1 MAQKDTDKTTVQEK
15 KFWRAERFFYVMVAI
30 CAAFSIFFVALLI
43 YLLRE
48 KGDYPEPYFL
58 ILFFIVPTVIAG
70 GTWFYVSFWQER
82 RYRNLKEL
90 FLKLRHTDEDAAKI
104 VEEAEEIS
112 KERRAR
118 RVQCLESTTLIAGIL
133 AIAIL
138 ASAGVVSVC
147 VNNASDTPM
156 GVFAVLIA
164 TMTAVFVVFGFIMY
178 GRSREM
184 REELKEVRREAVLTS
199 AKLKRETDSYREEL
213 GKKQREFIE
222 KSKTD
227 LAGEMDNFK
236 EDLRRK
242 TDQEIKSLTQK
253 AELAE
258 LAQLNY
264 QRVQPPTSY
273 SDEFKKGIA
282 ALNRSDYYTAIAHF
296 SNAIENTPSSAAY
309 LNRGNAKFELGRH
322 EEAIKDYDEAIRLDP
337 KYAAAYNNRGA
348 ANVKLGRHKDAL
360 SDYDEAIKL
369 DPKYAL
375 AYRNRGNAK
384 FELDRYEEAIKD
396 YDEAIKL
403 DPKYSSAYNNRG
415 NAKLELGRHE
425 EAIKDYDEAIKLDSK
440 NAYAYNNRG
449 AAKAALGRHEE
460 AIKDYEEAI
469 KLDRKYAFAY
479 NNRGN
484 AKLELGRHEESIKD
498 YDEAIKLDPKYA
510 DAYNNRGAANV
521 KLGRHEEA
529 IKDYDDAI
537 KLDPKYAL
545 AYRNRGY
552 AEAALGRYE
561 EAIKDYEEAIK
572 LNPDEAFYYNNRGNA
587 KASLGRHEEAIK
599 DFDDAIKLKPEKA
612 SYYNN
617 RGIAKF
623 ELGRHEEAIKDYD
636 EAIRLDP
643 KYADACSNR
652 GAALLKLVDQKPQS
666 EHAKLLEKA
675 EKMCARARELSD
687 NQKGLYNSACV
698 AARLGKEDECEK
710 WLEMSIGKDC
720 PPREHVEKDPDLESM
735 RDMQWFK
742 ELLEKME

>member
-337 KYAAAYNNRGA
+337 KYA
-348 ANVKLGRHKDAL
+348 
-360 SDYDEAIKL
+360 
-369 DPKYAL
+369 
-375 AYRNRGNAK
+375 
-384 FELDRYEEAIKD
+384 
-396 YDEAIKL
+396 
-403 DPKYSSAYNNRG
+403 
-415 NAKLELGRHE
+415 
-425 EAIKDYDEAIKLDSK
+425 
-440 NAYAYNNRG
+440 
-449 AAKAALGRHEE
+449 
-460 AIKDYEEAI
+460 
-469 KLDRKYAFAY
+469 
-479 NNRGN
+479 
-484 AKLELGRHEESIKD
+484 
-498 YDEAIKLDPKYA
+498 
-510 DAYNNRGAANV
+510 
-521 KLGRHEEA
+521 
-529 IKDYDDAI
+529 
-537 KLDPKYAL
+537 
-545 AYRNRGY
+545 
-552 AEAALGRYE
+552 
-561 EAIKDYEEAIK
+561 
-572 LNPDEAFYYNNRGNA
+572 
-587 KASLGRHEEAIK
+587 
-599 DFDDAIKLKPEKA
+599 
-612 SYYNN
+612 
-617 RGIAKF
+617 
-623 ELGRHEEAIKDYD
+623 
-636 EAIRLDP
+636 
-643 KYADACSNR
+643 DACSNR